1 MRLLINTLNDPMTSP
16 MTSRI
21 SLVTDRKAGLLLSSV
36 EEMTDSKSVAMLA
49 GRLLMSTLFLFVGW
63 SEVVRQWNSVWSDA
77 EGHVYVSDRFT
88 NSNSTTSRNTC
99 VIYWHV
105 CKFSLS
111 CFFLGGGSLTFGL
124 DLP

>member
-1 MRLLINTLNDPMTSP
+1 MTSP

-21 SLVTDRKAGLLLSSV
+21 SLVTGRKAGLLLSSV

-99 VIYWHV
+99 VIY
-105 CKFSLS
+105 
-111 CFFLGGGSLTFGL
+111 
-124 DLP
+124 